1 MNAEKY
7 TKKSLEAIQGAQ
19 NLAVAHNNQQIEQAH
34 LLLALLQQDGGL
46 IPQLLQ
52 KMGVTVES
60 LEAAVNAE
68 VDKLPGVTGSGRS
81 SSKSSSSQV
90 LSTPTDKG
98 RAMETMARGLKPWEC
113 FKSSPARRKAR

>member
-1 MNAEKY
+1 MNVEKY

-68 VDKLPGVTGSGRS
+68 VDKLPGVTGSGREA
-81 SSKSSSSQV
+81 
-90 LSTPTDKG
+90 DK
-98 RAMETMARGLKPWEC
+98 
-113 FKSSPARRKAR
+113 F